1 MRGFMR
7 KRSYF
12 RTAICLMLV
21 LVMMVGVFT
30 EPAQAEMVKTPG
42 FTLDLTDLE
51 RPSTFS
57 CIGKAG
63 PGGALVIGTS
73 IVFPEGENLYVLD
86 SRQACEG
93 KQVCRVFYEG
103 RVWKVIGSDI
113 VDLKDSKLTGAIFMT
128 QYDAEMTGKKP
139 KVKKTVIAGNVMSP
153 DHYYFIYAE
162 PKATAENRM
171 GAILTGDEV
180 KVIKEKYNSKW
191 AQILWR
197 DCIAYM
203 PRKDLNSAD
212 AYLAGASRGNQK
224 YIKPAKKE
232 KIAYSGIL
240 KNYDKNMTKAETCR
254 LAMNWYKATGHKLP
268 KVGKKSPYT
277 DTKDSYV
284 LMAYQLGI
292 VKSTSNKKFHPDE
305 KISRSDYNKIL
316 KNLVSVANAPQRAYK
331 SGEISEGSV
340 SRENAIAAFYRA
352 YKASQEKDYLVAG
365 VRYVVSPA
373 DNTKVC
379 LDVFGADRSSGAEI
393 GLYDKNGG
401 SNQVFL
407 FYYVNGFSVLY
418 NENSTH
424 RLTGTKGQVYQ
435 AGNGYDC
442 QKITIEYNDDGTVCI
457 KNGVG
462 MYLDIQDG
470 AAVSGAHLK
479 FAPKSGSS
487 SQKFV
492 FSTAK

>member
-1 MRGFMR
+1 MRE
-7 KRSYF
+7 KNKKQSL
-12 RTAICLMLV
+12 RTAICLMLILAMFV
-21 LVMMVGVFT
+21 TILP
-30 EPAQAEMVKTPG
+30 ENAQAEMVNTPG
-42 FTLDLTDLE
+42 FTLDLTGLE
-51 RPSTFS
+51 RPPLFS
-57 CIGKAG
+57 AIGKAG

-73 IVFPEGENLYVLD
+73 IVLPEGEDLYILD

-93 KQVCRVFYEG
+93 KQVVRVFYEG

-113 VDLKDSKLTGAIFMT
+113 VDLKDSKFNGVYFSTW
-128 QYDAEMTGKKP
+128 YAEQMTGKKP
-139 KVKKTVIAGNVMSP
+139 KVKKTVIAGNVMNP
-153 DHYYFIYAE
+153 EQYYFIYAK

-212 AYLAGASRGNQK
+212 AYLAGAGNGNQK
-224 YIKPAKKE
+224 YIKLAKKE

-254 LAMNWYKATGHKLP
+254 LAVNWYQAIGHKLP
-268 KVGKKSPYT
+268 KAITKSPYT

-292 VKSTSNKKFHPDE
+292 VKSTSNKKFHPNA

-316 KNLVSVANAPQRAYK
+316 KNLVSVANASQRAYK
-331 SGEISEGSV
+331 SGEIPESSV

-352 YKASQEKDYLVAG
+352 YKASQDKDYLMPG
-365 VRYVVSPA
+365 IRYSVSPA

-379 LDVFGADRSSGAEI
+379 LDVFGKERLSGAEI
-393 GLYDKNGG
+393 GLYTKNGG

-407 FYYVNGFSVLY
+407 FYNVNGFSVLY
-418 NENSTH
+418 NDYSSH
-424 RLTGTKGQVYQ
+424 RLTGTTGQVYQ

-442 QKITIEYNDDGTVCI
+442 QKLTIEYNDDGTVCI

-470 AAVSGAHLK
+470 VAVSGAHLK

-487 SQKFV
+487 TQKFV
-492 FSTAK
+492 FNVVK